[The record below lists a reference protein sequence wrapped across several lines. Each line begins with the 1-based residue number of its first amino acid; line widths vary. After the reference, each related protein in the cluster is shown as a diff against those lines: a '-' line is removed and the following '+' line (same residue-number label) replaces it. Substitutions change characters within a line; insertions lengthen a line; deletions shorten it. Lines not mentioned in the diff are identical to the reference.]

1 MVSLI
6 AAVFSLLVLS
16 LFAALEISFLSCNR
30 LKIELDLKQER
41 RYARIIEILLDN
53 SPRFMQSLKIASALL
68 LVVFGASLV
77 IFATPLIEKHIT
89 DSVLATILIEIF
101 LIAFLALVPAN
112 LLPKWISIKNPNIVL
127 ERFYWLAYAIY
138 KIISPFGGGTETQ
151 QSVVQKGESDNAPEI
166 EIIQNALNFSEVL
179 LRECMVPRTEIYAIS
194 KNASLDEIISL
205 FAESNYSRIP
215 VFEGSIDRIVGY
227 IHSKD
232 LFIGGKEVPEL
243 IRPVDYVTEGMNANA
258 LLAMLTKSKRSIA
271 VVLDEYGGTA
281 GIVTLE
287 DLIEEI
293 FGEISD
299 ELDKE
304 ELSEKRIS
312 ENEFIFSARKEI
324 KYLNKTY
331 DLNLP
336 ESEEYETLGG
346 LITFY
351 HEHIPNEGEILT
363 FDNLS
368 FKILKTASNRV
379 ETVSL
384 KVEEE

>member
-1 MVSLI
+1 MFSIITATL
-6 AAVFSLLVLS
+6 SLLILS
-16 LFAALEISFLSCNR
+16 LLSALEISFLACNR
-30 LKIELDLKQER
+30 LQIELDLKQER
-41 RYARIIEILLDN
+41 HYAKVIETLLESSSHFIL
-53 SPRFMQSLKIASALL
+53 SLKIASAFF
-68 LVVFGASLV
+68 LVLFGVTAVNISS
-77 IFATPLIEKHIT
+77 PLIAKYIT
-89 DSVLATILIEIF
+89 DSGFLIILIEIF
-101 LIAFLALVPAN
+101 LIVFLAIVPAN
-112 LLPKWISIKNPNIVL
+112 IIPKWLSVKNPNLVL
-127 ERFYWLAYAIY
+127 ERFYWLADIVY
-138 KIISPFGGGTETQ
+138 KTTSPFMKKREISQSAIQ
-151 QSVVQKGESDNAPEI
+151 QDEPEKSADI

-179 LRECMVPRTEIYAIS
+179 IKKCMIPRTEIYAIS
-194 KNASLDEIISL
+194 KEASLEEVISL
-205 FAESNYSRIP
+205 FADSNYSRIP
-215 VFEGSIDRIVGY
+215 VFMGSVDRIVGY

-232 LFIGGKEVPEL
+232 LFVGGKTVSEL
-243 IRPVDYVTEGMNANA
+243 IRPVDFVTEDMNANA
-258 LLAMLTKSKRSIA
+258 LLAMLTKSKRSLA

-304 ELSEKRIS
+304 ELSEKVIT

-336 ESEEYETLGG
+336 ESEDYETLGG
-346 LITFY
+346 LITY
-351 HEHIPNEGEILT
+351 LHENIPSEGEIIV
-363 FDNLS
+363 FNNFS
-368 FKILKTASNRV
+368 FKILKTASNHV

>member
-1 MVSLI
+1 MVSVI
-6 AAVFSLLVLS
+6 TSIVSLLVLS
-16 LFAALEISFLSCNR
+16 LFAALEISFLACNR

-41 RYARIIEILLDN
+41 RYAHVIEILLEN
-53 SPRFMQSLKIASALL
+53 STRFLHSLKIASVFF
-68 LVVFGASLV
+68 LVLFGVSLV
-77 IFATPLIEKHIT
+77 KIFSPLISEYIT
-89 DSVLATILIEIF
+89 DSLFGIIIIEIF
-101 LIAFLALVPAN
+101 LIVFLAVVPAN
-112 LLPKWISIKNPNIVL
+112 LLPKWLSVKNPNLVL
-127 ERFYWLAYAIY
+127 EKFYWLGYAIY
-138 KIISPFGGGTETQ
+138 YTISPFMRKSEVAKSVIPPGEPET
-151 QSVVQKGESDNAPEI
+151 SADI
-166 EIIQNALNFSEVL
+166 EIIQNALNFSDVL
-179 LRECMVPRTEIYAIS
+179 LKECMIPRTEICAIS
-194 KNASLDEIISL
+194 KEATLEEVLSL

-215 VFEGSIDRIVGY
+215 VFAGSVDRIVGY

-232 LFIGGKEVPEL
+232 LFAGGKTVSEL
-243 IRPVDYVTEGMNANA
+243 IRPVDFVTEEMNANA
-258 LLAMLTKSKRSIA
+258 LLAMLTKNKRSLA

-304 ELSEKRIS
+304 ELSERKIS
-312 ENEFIFSARKEI
+312 DNEFIFSARKEI

-336 ESEEYETLGG
+336 ESDEYETLGG
-346 LITFY
+346 LITY
-351 HEHIPNEGEILT
+351 LHENIPNEGEILS
-363 FDNLS
+363 FNNFS